1 MGVRSGRFG
10 RREKVRIIYVC
21 RHCHHYLG
29 EVDGSRVSP
38 SALGFHS
45 LTPEERADIMTTD
58 PHEGCIYVNTVC
70 EFCQQ
75 ALEANPELTLIRTP
89 LQ

>member
-1 MGVRSGRFG
+1 M
-10 RREKVRIIYVC
+10 RIIYVC
-21 RHCHHYLG
+21 RHCRHYLG
-29 EVDGSRVSP
+29 EVDGKRVSL

-45 LTPEERADIMTTD
+45 LTPEERADIITLD
-58 PHEGCIYVNTVC
+58 PREGWTYVNTVC

-75 ALEANPELTLIRTP
+75 ALEANPELSLIHSP